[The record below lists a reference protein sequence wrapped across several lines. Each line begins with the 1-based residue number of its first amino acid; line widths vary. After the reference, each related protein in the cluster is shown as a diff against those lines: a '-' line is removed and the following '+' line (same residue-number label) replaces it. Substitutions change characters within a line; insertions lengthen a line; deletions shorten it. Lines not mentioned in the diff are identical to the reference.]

1 MPHDGAAILGTLR
14 RLHGLGVLIA
24 TNDFGTGYP
33 SLGAPEWQGE
43 EPAAPAFPRATPART
58 GA

>member
-33 SLGAPEWQGE
+33 SLGAPEWQGDG
-43 EPAAPAFPRATPART
+43 PAASAPPRATPARS